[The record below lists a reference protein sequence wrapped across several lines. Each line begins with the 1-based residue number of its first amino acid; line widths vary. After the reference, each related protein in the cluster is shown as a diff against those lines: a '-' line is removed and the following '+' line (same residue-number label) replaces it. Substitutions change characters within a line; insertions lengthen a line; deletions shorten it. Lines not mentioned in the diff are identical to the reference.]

1 MDMDL
6 QKAMAV
12 AAAGMKAQGVRMR
25 VIAENIANQNSEST
39 QPGVDPYRRKRVIF
53 KNILDRA
60 LGVEQV
66 KVSKVALDASAF
78 GERYDPG
85 HPGADE
91 RGFVKTTNVQGMI
104 EAMDL
109 QQAQRSY
116 QANLNTVEAAKSM
129 MVRTLDLLR

>member
-1 MDMDL
+1 MDVEL

-12 AAAGMKAQGVRMR
+12 AAAGMKAQRLRMR
-25 VIAENIANQNSEST
+25 IIAENIANQNSEST
-39 QPGVDPYRRKRVIF
+39 APGVDPYRRKRVVF
-53 KNILDRA
+53 KNVLDRA
-60 LGVEQV
+60 LGIEKVR
-66 KVSKVALDASAF
+66 VSKVALDASAF

-91 RGFVKTTNVQGMI
+91 RGFVKITNVQGMI

-116 QANLNTVEAAKSM
+116 QANLNAVEAAKSM
-129 MVRTLDLLR
+129 MIRTLDLLR